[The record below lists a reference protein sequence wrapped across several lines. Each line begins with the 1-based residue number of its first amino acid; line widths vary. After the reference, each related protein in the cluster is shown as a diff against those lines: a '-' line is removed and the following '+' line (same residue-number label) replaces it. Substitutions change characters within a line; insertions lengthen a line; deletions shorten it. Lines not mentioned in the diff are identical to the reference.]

1 MTILEKYDKVS
12 TGAISGILLPFIII
26 LIVFFFA
33 KGNPSMG
40 EWLVKISK
48 AGIETHVISLC
59 VFPNIIIFLL
69 FNQLDMLRASRGVL
83 GVTIFWAIIVFAVY
97 FLL

>member
-12 TGAISGILLPFIII
+12 TGAIGGFLLPFIII
-26 LIVFFFA
+26 LIVYIFA
-33 KGNPSMG
+33 KGNPSIA
-40 EWLVKISK
+40 EWFAKISK